1 MESWIDFAIVLF
13 IPLMMYR
20 GYRRGAIMMIMTF
33 CTIFV
38 AFFGA
43 TFLSNNFSDSVGRL
57 IQPVIKDMITEVLE
71 DRLKHENIII
81 EAPTE
86 TLVEETTEEE
96 GTVSLVPQ
104 EYLTLSRALQILT
117 SSQQLTQIEGFVDM
131 ASDALLFGGVSYIG
145 SVTDGISTVIA
156 KEIARV
162 LIFTSS
168 FLVIFILWL
177 LLTRALKL
185 MFKIPGLSQANVA
198 VGTGIGL
205 FLALLLVYVFAFITR
220 GGLIAWDDV
229 EKTILFEYFA
239 KYNPLDSLAQSYQ
252 VDLDL

>member
-1 MESWIDFAIVLF
+1 MESWIDFIIVLF
-13 IPLMMYR
+13 IPLMMFR
-20 GYRRGAIMMIMTF
+20 GYRRGGIMMIMTF

-43 TFLSNNFSDSVGRL
+43 CFLSNNFSDSVGRL
-57 IQPVIKDMITEVLE
+57 VQPIIKDMITEVLE
-71 DRLKHENIII
+71 DRLKHENILI
-81 EAPTE
+81 EAPTD
-86 TLVEETTEEE
+86 TVVGDGTEE
-96 GTVSLVPQ
+96 GVVSLIPQ
-104 EYLTLSRALQILT
+104 EYLSLSRALEILT
-117 SSQQLTQIEGFVDM
+117 SSQQLTQIEGFV
-131 ASDALLFGGVSYIG
+131 AVAREALLFEGESYIG

-162 LIFTSS
+162 LIFISS

-177 LLTRALKL
+177 LLSRAMKIVFKL
-185 MFKIPGLSQANVA
+185 PGLSQVNVA
-198 VGTGIGL
+198 VGTGLGL

-220 GGLIAWDDV
+220 GGLISWDDV

-239 KYNPLDSLAQSYQ
+239 KYNPLDGLAQSYQ